1 MKFVILEE
9 KEDVDE
15 HNKIIREMK
24 LNSDAWVIS
33 YCSGGGLLP
42 ELEFINCTFCKNSMF
57 DEPSSNQSI
66 IEDNDRIIN
75 EYQDKLR
82 VLNLYKEGKRS
93 PVKNMVK
100 LSIVLL
106 NFLEKIHFCRVLSA
120 VKYDWY
126 SKNIISSVTLRMN
139 LTSGELD
146 SLFSSGND
154 RGGTVYLFL
163 RIVIF
168 DQCNYMQYVANLLKV
183 LRRSVDKNK
192 QSVPIYAFCF
202 ETDG

>member
-1 MKFVILEE
+1 MTQFKKNNELKFVILEE

-57 DEPSSNQSI
+57 DEPFSNQSI

-100 LSIVLL
+100 ITNCIVKLPRKKSLL
-106 NFLEKIHFCRVLSA
+106 Q
-120 VKYDWY
+120 
-126 SKNIISSVTLRMN
+126 
-139 LTSGELD
+139 
-146 SLFSSGND
+146 
-154 RGGTVYLFL
+154 GTK
-163 RIVIF
+163 
-168 DQCNYMQYVANLLKV
+168 CGKV
-183 LRRSVDKNK
+183 
-192 QSVPIYAFCF
+192 
-202 ETDG
+202 

>member
-1 MKFVILEE
+1 MTQFKTNNELKFVILEE

-15 HNKIIREMK
+15 YNKIIREMK
-24 LNSDAWVIS
+24 LNIDAWVIS

-57 DEPSSNQSI
+57 DEPFSNQSI

-82 VLNLYKEGKRS
+82 VLTLYKEGKRS

-106 NFLEKIHFCRVLSA
+106 NFLEKIHF
-120 VKYDWY
+120 
-126 SKNIISSVTLRMN
+126 
-139 LTSGELD
+139 
-146 SLFSSGND
+146 
-154 RGGTVYLFL
+154 
-163 RIVIF
+163 
-168 DQCNYMQYVANLLKV
+168 
-183 LRRSVDKNK
+183 
-192 QSVPIYAFCF
+192 
-202 ETDG
+202 